1 MVDRALTDT
10 ATVTWDYSTSGQ
22 AKANVALAGLKPAA
36 PNTQT
41 SSYTAV
47 LTDSASVT
55 SAVEMNV
62 ATANTFTVPPN
73 SSEAFPIGDSLNVVQ
88 YGAGQTT
95 VTPGSGVT
103 VRAAVGLKT
112 RAQYSMVTLYKRAT
126 DEWVCGGDTSA

>member
-10 ATVTWDYSTSGQ
+10 TTVTWGYSTSGQ
-22 AKANVALAGLKPAA
+22 AKANVVLAGIKPAA

-41 SSYTAV
+41 ASYTAV

-62 ATANTFTVPPN
+62 DTANTFTVPPN
-73 SSEAFPIGDSLNVVQ
+73 SSVSFPIGDSINVVQ
-88 YGAGQTT
+88 YGAGQST

-103 VRAAVGLKT
+103 IRAANGLKT
-112 RAQYSMVTLYKRAT
+112 RSQYSMITLYKRAT
-126 DEWVCGGDTSA
+126 DEWVCGGDTAT